1 MAAYVIA
8 NIEVTDPD
16 RYEGYKKLAGPA
28 IEACGGKYL
37 VRGGKSEVL
46 EGNWQPNRL
55 VVLEFESVEKARA
68 WWDSTQ
74 YAEAKAIRQGS
85 ANSSMVIVAGV

>member
-1 MAAYVIA
+1 MVAYVIA
-8 NIEVTDPD
+8 NIEVTDPA
-16 RYEGYKKLAGPA
+16 RYEDYKKLAGPA

-46 EGNWQPNRL
+46 EGKWQPNRL
-55 VVLEFESVEKARA
+55 IMLEFESMEKAQA
-68 WWDSTQ
+68 WWDSKH

-85 ANSSMVIVAGV
+85 ANSSMVILQGV